1 VVHSHQ
7 SLLLLVLS
15 AASIA
20 FLTNDCFFEEN
31 RRGSPYCDFIKN
43 KMQYKKQKKAIGGA
57 NTKVTTDWMTSMMK
71 Y

>member
-1 VVHSHQ
+1 
-7 SLLLLVLS
+7 
-15 AASIA
+15 
-20 FLTNDCFFEEN
+20 LTNDCFFEEK